1 MSTTDT
7 IGAIGV
13 ALLLLAFLLN
23 LLGYLKATGRPYL
36 FLNMVGAGMAGVAA
50 AMVPFWPFVVLE
62 GVWATVA
69 AVGLFRPRG
78 EDAPPP
84 ATKKS

>member
-7 IGAIGV
+7 LGAVGV

-36 FLNMVGAGMAGVAA
+36 FLNMVGAGTAGVAA
-50 AMVPFWPFVVLE
+50 ALVPFWPFVILE

-78 EDAPPP
+78 AEATAPP
-84 ATKKS
+84 KKS